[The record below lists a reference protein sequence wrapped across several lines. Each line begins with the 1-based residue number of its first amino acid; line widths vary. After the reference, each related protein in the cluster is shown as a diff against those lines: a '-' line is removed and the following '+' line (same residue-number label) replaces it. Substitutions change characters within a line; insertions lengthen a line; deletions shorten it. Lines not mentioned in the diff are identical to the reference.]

1 MKKQDAEEI
10 IACLPQDRTL
20 FYYFK
25 DRYAP
30 LLLSKVLSKVLS
42 KAVAN
47 NTTVAEIKKSRF
59 SPLLNKPVVKD
70 LLSRL
75 GGSVLSP
82 NDLLFTWD
90 SGGKHFLLTL
100 GTWGADK
107 CDYYYQTSR
116 RGYNLVLRLNFSN
129 QHDQPFQKLINEQY
143 WFNTVYHPILKKG
156 ERNYFRETLAWARI
170 DVDFAYGE
178 ALIEEIQSDW
188 VRRAR
193 RSYKYA
199 KRKVDCH
206 NSSNGK
212 CSGMDWYKAVVHYYE
227 KVFQPYADL
236 WAEAMLAATIE
247 FIVNELGIHRIY
259 FHSYETGKAVKRCR
273 PPRSLYTEVPRKFCF
288 QNINEAPVFLAED
301 RFFRKKYYKVKSP
314 RWFSLEL

>member
-1 MKKQDAEEI
+1 MRIRLCAVLESYLQNNHQLILVTTNMKKQDAEEI
-10 IACLPQDRTL
+10 IACLPQGRTL

-30 LLLSKVLSKVLS
+30 LLLSK
-42 KAVAN
+42 AVVN
-47 NTTVAEIKKSRF
+47 NITVAEIKKSRF

-82 NDLLFTWD
+82 NDLLSTWD
-90 SGGKHFLLTL
+90 SGGKYFLLTL

-116 RGYNLVLRLNFSN
+116 RGHNLVLRLNFSN
-129 QHDQPFQKLINEQY
+129 QHDQPLKRLINEQY
-143 WFNTVYHPILKKG
+143 WFNTCCHPILKRG

-170 DVDFAYGE
+170 DVDFSYGE
-178 ALIEEIQSDW
+178 TLIEEIQSDW

-193 RSYKYA
+193 RSYIYA
-199 KRKVDCH
+199 KRKVVCH
-206 NSSNGK
+206 KKSN
-212 CSGMDWYKAVVHYYE
+212 CNCVHMDWYKAVVQYYE

-236 WAEAMLAATIE
+236 
-247 FIVNELGIHRIY
+247 
-259 FHSYETGKAVKRCR
+259 
-273 PPRSLYTEVPRKFCF
+273 
-288 QNINEAPVFLAED
+288 
-301 RFFRKKYYKVKSP
+301 
-314 RWFSLEL
+314 